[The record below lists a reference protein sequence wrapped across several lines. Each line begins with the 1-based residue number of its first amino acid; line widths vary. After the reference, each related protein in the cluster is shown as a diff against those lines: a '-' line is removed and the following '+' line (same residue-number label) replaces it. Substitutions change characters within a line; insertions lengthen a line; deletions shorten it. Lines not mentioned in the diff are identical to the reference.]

1 MLGWAKLHEKNGLQW
16 QKMFRT
22 GGFLQVGQTGAATS
36 FSFFNPYITYQQKH
50 MLLLLNMAVFTL
62 SEFSP
67 VGEAVQTAAA
77 GLLAPL
83 V

>member
-36 FSFFNPYITYQQKH
+36 FSFFNPYITLSPYVYFVEQSFH
-50 MLLLLNMAVFTL
+50 LLVN
-62 SEFSP
+62 P
-67 VGEAVQTAAA
+67 VRQELRAY
-77 GLLAPL
+77 
-83 V
+83 